1 MTAKYRP
8 ATVSASTKTSTP
20 CSSKTSERGT
30 WQSAG
35 SNLFS
40 VADNDDEED
49 VDEEEEDDDIAED
62 DDEGL
67 DEVEEDDVDEV
78 ELIVG

>member
-1 MTAKYRP
+1 M
-8 ATVSASTKTSTP
+8 VSASTKTSTP

-67 DEVEEDDVDEV
+67 DEVEEDDVDEA

>member
-20 CSSKTSERGT
+20 CSSKSSERGT

-35 SNLFS
+35 SNLFF
-40 VADNDDEED
+40 AGDNDDEED
-49 VDEEEEDDDIAED
+49 VDEEEEDDDTDED
-62 DDEGL
+62 DDKEL
-67 DEVEEDDVDEV
+67 DEVEEGDVDEA
-78 ELIVG
+78 ELFVG